1 MTSSS
6 SKKVIYAALLGNV
19 LVALTKFLAA
29 GVTGSSAMI
38 SEGVHSLVDTGN
50 EVLLLYGLRRAA
62 RPPDEAHPLGHG
74 RELYFWSFIVA
85 LLIFAVGAGVSLYE
99 GITHVLH
106 AAPLTTPVVN
116 YVVLAL
122 AVLFESGSWWVAFRE
137 FRATKGEQGY
147 YEAVRE
153 SKDPPGFL
161 VLFED
166 SAALVGL
173 FIALVG
179 TAAADLLELP
189 VLDGVASIAIGLVL
203 AVVAL
208 FLAQESKALLIGEG
222 ASREIVA
229 SICRIAGSERGVEH
243 ANGLFTVHLGPRQ
256 VVAALS
262 VDFADDLSARDVE
275 DIVARIERRI
285 RDRHPEVISI
295 LIKPQSIA
303 NFRRGLDRQAIASAT
318 DDGPSA
324 R

>member
-1 MTSSS
+1 
-6 SKKVIYAALLGNV
+6 
-19 LVALTKFLAA
+19 
-29 GVTGSSAMI
+29 
-38 SEGVHSLVDTGN
+38 
-50 EVLLLYGLRRAA
+50 
-62 RPPDEAHPLGHG
+62 
-74 RELYFWSFIVA
+74 
-85 LLIFAVGAGVSLYE
+85 VGAGVSLYE
-99 GITHVLH
+99 GITHILH
-106 AAPLTTPVVN
+106 AAPLTKPVVN

-122 AVLFESGSWWVAFRE
+122 AILFESGSWWVAFRE

-189 VLDGVASIAIGLVL
+189 VLDGAASIAIGLVL

-229 SICRIAGSERGVEH
+229 SICRIARSERGVEH

-303 NFRRGLDRQAIASAT
+303 NFRRGLDRRAIVSAA
-318 DDGPSA
+318 DDE

>member
-6 SKKVIYAALLGNV
+6 SRKVIYAALLGNV

-62 RPPDEAHPLGHG
+62 RPPDGAHPLGHG

-99 GITHVLH
+99 GITHIFH
-106 AAPLTTPVVN
+106 AAPLTKPVVN

-122 AVLFESGSWWVAFRE
+122 AILFESGSWWVAFRE

-166 SAALVGL
+166 SAALLGL

-189 VLDGVASIAIGLVL
+189 VLDGIASIAIGLVL

-208 FLAQESKALLIGEG
+208 FPAQESKALLIGEG
-222 ASREIVA
+222 ASREVVA

-262 VDFADDLSARDVE
+262 VDFDDDLSARDVE
-275 DIVARIERRI
+275 DIVARIEHRI

-303 NFRRGLDRQAIASAT
+303 NFRRGLDRRAIVSAA
-318 DDGPSA
+318 DDEG
-324 R
+324 

>member
-99 GITHVLH
+99 GITHIFH
-106 AAPLTTPVVN
+106 AAPLTKPVVN

-122 AVLFESGSWWVAFRE
+122 AILFESGSWWVAFRE

-173 FIALVG
+173 LIALVG

-275 DIVARIERRI
+275 DIVAKIERRI

-295 LIKPQSIA
+295 LIKPQSIT
-303 NFRRGLDRQAIASAT
+303 NFRRGLDRRAIASAT
-318 DDGPSA
+318 DDE

>member
-1 MTSSS
+1 MSSS
-6 SKKVIYAALLGNV
+6 SSRKVIYAALLGNV

-99 GITHVLH
+99 GITHIFH
-106 AAPLTTPVVN
+106 AVPLTKPVVN

-122 AVLFESGSWWVAFRE
+122 AILFESGSWWVAFRE
-137 FRATKGEQGY
+137 FRATKGAQGY

-303 NFRRGLDRQAIASAT
+303 NFRRGLDRRAIASAA
-318 DDGPSA
+318 DDE